1 MSTRVHAEKLLT
13 GLPKAATKAAEKAAG
28 RRSQY
33 SSATR
38 RALIDV
44 AQRLFTTQG
53 YAGTSLDAIVA
64 GADVT
69 KGALYHHFGG
79 KQAVF
84 EAVFEKVESDA
95 SARIRKALRRS
106 RDPWDKA
113 AAGLREFLKVV
124 QAPTYQRVVIL
135 EGPAVL
141 GYERFREREERSSFG
156 LIQEMVRTVLSAST
170 YEMSDDMV
178 DTFSRIFFGAMSAAG
193 ESVIEADDPK
203 LAVARVEAALSFIL
217 AGLRSL
223 ADNGVQLDEPTTAR
237 VAPVDDEST
246 AVEA

>member
-1 MSTRVHAEKLLT
+1 VATRSQAEKLLT
-13 GLPKAATKAAEKAAG
+13 SIPKAAGKAAG

-33 SSATR
+33 SASTR

-44 AQRLFTTQG
+44 AQRLFTEQG

-64 GADVT
+64 GAKVT

-95 SARIRKALRRS
+95 SDRIRKALKVS
-106 RDPWDKA
+106 RDPWEKA
-113 AAGLREFLKVV
+113 ALGLGEFLKVV
-124 QAPTYQRVVIL
+124 QAPSYQRVVIQ

-156 LIQEMVRTVLSAST
+156 LVGDMVRTVLSAST
-170 YEMSDDMV
+170 YSMSDDMV

-193 ESVIEADDPK
+193 EAVIEAEEP
-203 LAVARVEAALSFIL
+203 LIAVARVETALSFIL
-217 AGLRSL
+217 AGLRAL
-223 ADNGVQLDEPTTAR
+223 ADSGVELVEPDPETGLA
-237 VAPVDDEST
+237 VSAADDERGEPG
-246 AVEA
+246 AD

>member
-1 MSTRVHAEKLLT
+1 MVSTRVQAEKLLT
-13 GLPKAATKAAEKAAG
+13 SFPKAASKAAERAAG
-28 RRSQY
+28 KAGTRRSHY

-38 RALIDV
+38 RALIEV
-44 AQRLFTTQG
+44 AERLFSAQG

-84 EAVFEKVESDA
+84 EAVFEKVETDA
-95 SARIRKALRRS
+95 SARIRKAMKRS
-106 RDPWDKA
+106 RDPWEKA
-113 AAGLREFLKVV
+113 GRGLQEFLKVV

-156 LIQEMVRTVLSAST
+156 LVQEMVRTVLSSST
-170 YEMSDDMV
+170 YHLSDDMI

-193 ESVIEADDPK
+193 ESVIEADDAK
-203 LAVARVEAALSFIL
+203 LAVARVDTALNFIL
-217 AGLRSL
+217 SGLRAL
-223 ADNGVQLDEPTTAR
+223 ADNGVEIPEP
-237 VAPVDDEST
+237 VVDVDDDDQ
-246 AVEA
+246 AQG